1 MRSELKMGVTR
12 QEIDDLYQ
20 SGLSYAEI
28 ARRLGLT
35 RERVRQIITGVST
48 MKKKPYHDE
57 RDILLTTSEA
67 AELLNVHVNTVRR
80 WSNKGLLET
89 YYIGPRRDRRFKRS
103 EIYNFLLCSKNKR
116 TGAYKP

>member
-1 MRSELKMGVTR
+1 MRITR
-12 QEIDDLYQ
+12 QAIGDLHQ

-48 MKKKPYHDE
+48 MKKKPYRDE
-57 RDILLTTSEA
+57 RDILLTTAET

-80 WSNKGLLET
+80 WSNKGILET
-89 YYIGPRRDRRFKRS
+89 YYIGPRRDRRFRRWDI
-103 EIYNFLLCSKNKR
+103 ENFLLGSKK
-116 TGAYKP
+116 